1 MVGWAGAL
9 GGAQSPDLS
18 PLAGLGGA
26 VGGGGKVSV
35 WLDAPPKSSI
45 EDRLAA
51 LLANVESLKAEQADI
66 AKELQE
72 EIRKR
77 IEGVDLERQMREL
90 AVIDIRRQLGTLG
103 AGGLQLEWAGVLW
116 LILGV
121 VFATVPSEIASV
133 LEWFR

>member
-1 MVGWAGAL
+1 
-9 GGAQSPDLS
+9 
-18 PLAGLGGA
+18 